1 MLLPHLAVAFLMLG
15 PTVAPTTPVNPGTA
29 QPIDPEEVVVRG
41 QIPEPD
47 KKVCKTEPS
56 TGSIIPKRA
65 CRPKWQWELMRQRAI
80 AALEQLDR
88 KRRARQHV
96 QDMRGNQ

>member
-15 PTVAPTTPVNPGTA
+15 PTVAPTKPVNPGTA

-56 TGSIIPKRA
+56 TGSIIPKRV

-88 KRRARQHV
+88 ERRARQHV